1 MGWKWLKTLREG
13 VKPRELWLDHW
24 RTALLKSVKKEAIKK
39 RKKTIRATKKTESG
53 KRVASSKC

>member
-1 MGWKWLKTLREG
+1 MKTLREG

-39 RKKTIRATKKTESG
+39 RKKTIRVTKKTESG